1 MCPRRGK
8 ITPPPLVENP
18 CSSLTALIAG
28 PAPGHLESL
37 TRYPRRAWTGGFSQL
52 LALPP
57 SLLLSPLP
65 HLAPTPSS
73 QAALSLPFGLLVLLF
88 APVCGPLTHC
98 LLVSTP
104 STSVSFPPSVF
115 LRPFLSE
122 GLSSYFALSVSLRS
136 PLSVFICF
144 PLHLSTFLHSLCLPL
159 SVSSYFCLSP
169 PEVSPVPVPLRLS
182 LSPSSPA
189 LSSCSLPPFSLST
202 FFSPHSLLPPSPFL
216 LSSFIL
222 STLLPPPPLLS
233 SLYFPSSPCFLPLL
247 PLGLWELEVKS
258 FSELALQSLFPVLSS
273 RQHICKTAQAEGPV
287 T

>member
-1 MCPRRGK
+1 MF
-8 ITPPPLVENP
+8 L
-18 CSSLTALIAG
+18 
-28 PAPGHLESL
+28 
-37 TRYPRRAWTGGFSQL
+37 GFSGPFSLRVCL
-52 LALPP
+52 L
-57 SLLLSPLP
+57 
-65 HLAPTPSS
+65 T
-73 QAALSLPFGLLVLLF
+73 LLF
-88 APVCGPLTHC
+88 LC
-98 LLVSTP
+98 
-104 STSVSFPPSVF
+104 PSV
-115 LRPFLSE
+115 L
-122 GLSSYFALSVSLRS
+122 
-136 PLSVFICF
+136 LSVFICF

-189 LSSCSLPPFSLST
+189 LSSCSLSLPFPFLPS
-202 FFSPHSLLPPSPFL
+202 SPHTPFYLLLPSFCLPSLHPSPF
-216 LSSFIL
+216 FL